1 MMAFRTKR
9 FALTASVLAM
19 TLAAG
24 TAQAQSSAADRE
36 TARSMMQEG
45 RDLRDKGDL
54 KGALQRFKAADD
66 IMHVPTTG
74 LEVARTQVSLGLL
87 VEARDT
93 VATIHKTPAQPDDPA
108 PFKDAR
114 VKADELDAQIE
125 SRIPTL
131 TISVIGAAETDT
143 PVVMVDGVSLPP
155 SVASLPRK
163 IDPGHHV
170 VSAKAASGEAKQELD
185 IAEGDK
191 KEVQLT
197 LVAGTPTGPQEEST
211 AGAAPE
217 TEQSVVHTPGPL
229 TWAGIVVGGL
239 GLAVGTVTGI
249 LELSKASTVK
259 GECANKQ
266 CGPGT
271 PASDLSA
278 ANSLA
283 TISTVSFAVA
293 AAGAAVA
300 VVSLVVGHGGS
311 TAVKT
316 QPAAD
321 PEANP
326 ASPEPSPDA
335 PPPAPESR
343 LRVTPF
349 VGPGSAGIFG
359 TF

>member
-1 MMAFRTKR
+1 MASRRTR
-9 FALTASVLAM
+9 LTMTAAALAM
-19 TLAAG
+19 MVAAPIAR
-24 TAQAQSSAADRE
+24 AQPTPADRE

-45 RDLRDKGDL
+45 RDLRDKGDV
-54 KGALQRFKAADD
+54 KGSLQRFKAADD

-93 VATIHKTPAQPDDPA
+93 VAAIHKMQAQPDDPA
-108 PFKDAR
+108 PFRDAR

-131 TISVIGAAETDT
+131 TIAVSGAAEGDT
-143 PVVMVDGVSLPP
+143 PAVAVDGVSLPAA
-155 SVASLPRK
+155 VAFLPRK

-197 LVAGTPTGPQEEST
+197 LAAEASPMPPQEEPT
-211 AGAAPE
+211 AGVAE
-217 TEQSVVHTPGPL
+217 TSSVVHTPSAL
-229 TWAGIVVGGL
+229 TWGGIVVGGL
-239 GLAVGTVTGI
+239 GVAVGSVTGI
-249 LELSKASTVK
+249 LELSKASALK
-259 GECANKQ
+259 NDCPSKQ
-266 CGPGT
+266 CATG
-271 PASDLSA
+271 SA
-278 ANSLA
+278 ASELSTANTLA

-300 VVSLVVGHGGS
+300 VVSLIVGHSGS
-311 TAVKT
+311 SVAKAPTT
-316 QPAAD
+316 D
-321 PEANP
+321 PEPNP
-326 ASPEPSPDA
+326 GSPEPGSET
-335 PPPAPESR
+335 PPPPTESR